1 MRVIKAFQVLPEG
14 RMKDRLRCLFYN
26 RRMRRYGLSIKRGAD
41 GFDVQYRHARVTYD
55 SNPYYK
61 GLATVAGYFEKG
73 GLRAGDTVIDAG
85 ACEGAFTLLAA
96 RMVGERGRVIA
107 FEPDPENA
115 ARLAANLARNDL
127 RNVSIVQK
135 GLWRDERELRFHE
148 ALGMW
153 SKVADDDEEAPNAA
167 DATGLSGV
175 PVTDLDGE
183 LRRLDIGSVD
193 FIKADIEGAE
203 LAFVEGAQATLTQR
217 HPRLAIA
224 SYHIV
229 DGAETWPRLEAMLRD
244 AGYRVETGFPE
255 HTTTYAWFEGEASA
269 T

>member
-1 MRVIKAFQVLPEG
+1 MRFIKAFQILPEG
-14 RMKDRLRCLFYN
+14 RTKDRLRCLFYN
-26 RRMRRYGLSIKRGAD
+26 RRMRRYGLSIKRSAD
-41 GFDVQYRHARVTYD
+41 GFDVRYRDAQVTYD

-61 GLATVAGYFEKG
+61 GLATVVGYFEKG
-73 GLRAGDTVIDAG
+73 GLRVGDTVIDAG

-96 RMVGERGRVIA
+96 RMVGDRGRVVA
-107 FEPDPENA
+107 FEPDSENA

-135 GLWRDERELRFHE
+135 GLWRDERELRFHD

-153 SKVADDDEEAPNAA
+153 SKVADDDEPPDAGDAA
-167 DATGLSGV
+167 GLSGI

-183 LRRLDIGSVD
+183 LRRLGIDSVD

-203 LAFVEGAQATLTQR
+203 LAFVEGAQETLTQR

-229 DGAETWPRLEAMLRD
+229 DGAETWPRLEALLRD

-255 HTTTYAWFEGEASA
+255 HTTTYAWSEGEPAA